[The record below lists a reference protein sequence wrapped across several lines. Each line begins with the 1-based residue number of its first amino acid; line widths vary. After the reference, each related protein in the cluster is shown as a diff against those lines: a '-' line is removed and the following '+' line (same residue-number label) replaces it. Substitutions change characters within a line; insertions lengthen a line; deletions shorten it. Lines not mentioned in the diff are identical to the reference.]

1 MCALDTDKISSI
13 MKRTIL
19 IILIG
24 FLSGI
29 GGSWFYENTIVQ
41 KKSAVEEIPISN
53 ETVSDK
59 NSNASI
65 VVNPALERDLTV
77 NSKSNLHASMLR
89 PTDFIQASKSSTKSV
104 VYIKTI
110 SQNRYR
116 STWMDWFFGEGAGQ
130 SISTGSG
137 VIYRRD
143 GHIITNNH
151 VVKDADNIE
160 VIIGKKAYDATV
172 VGTDPSSDLAVLKV
186 ESSQLPAIKIGSSR
200 NVEVGE
206 WVLAVGNP
214 FNLTSTVTAGIVSA
228 KGRELNIMKSI
239 FPLESFIQTDAAINP
254 GNSGGALVNLEGEL
268 IGINTAILSKTGS
281 YAGYGFAVPS
291 DIVIKVVDDIIDY
304 GEVQK
309 AFFGAEVLDI
319 DADIAEKIETD
330 DYSGVVISYV
340 EEDGAAASMGV
351 KKGDIILKLDNET
364 INSRSQFE
372 EILSYHSPGDK
383 INVTYKRNRKI
394 INNSLVLT
402 NREGTTDL
410 LKREIYTF
418 KSLGADFEKVSKVE
432 RNLLN
437 IDHGVRVIKIRYGLI
452 SQMDINEGFII
463 TYINKVPIK
472 DPETLADILTKIR
485 GKVYLEGV
493 NKRGRK
499 EIYRYY
505 F

>member
-1 MCALDTDKISSI
+1 MKKILV
-13 MKRTIL
+13 M
-19 IILIG
+19 IILG
-24 FLSGI
+24 FSSGI
-29 GGSWFYENTIVQ
+29 GGSWFYESYLSPEPN
-41 KKSAVEEIPISN
+41 EINEVPVSNEIKNDSDKISN
-53 ETVSDK
+53 LVSNDVSEGAK
-59 NSNASI
+59 TTANKSDIAS
-65 VVNPALERDLTV
+65 P
-77 NSKSNLHASMLR
+77 MLR
-89 PTDFIQASKSSTKSV
+89 PVDFIHASKSSTMSV

-116 STWMDWFFGEGAGQ
+116 STWMDWFFGEGVGQ

-143 GHIITNNH
+143 GYIITNNH
-151 VVKDADNIE
+151 VVNDADRIE
-160 VIIGKKAYDATV
+160 VIVGKRTHEASLVGADAST
-172 VGTDPSSDLAVLKV
+172 DLAVLKV
-186 ESSQLPAIKIGSSR
+186 ELNNLPEIKIGNSR
-200 NVEVGE
+200 DVEVGE

-228 KGRELNIMKSI
+228 KGRELNILKSI
-239 FPLESFIQTDAAINP
+239 FPIESFIQTDAAINP

-291 DIVIKVVDDIIDY
+291 DIVTKIVDDIIEY

-309 AFFGAEVLDI
+309 AFIGAEVLDI
-319 DADIAEKIETD
+319 DEEIAEKLDID

-340 EEDGAAASMGV
+340 EEDGAASKIGIN
-351 KKGDIILKLDNET
+351 KGDIILKIDSEP
-364 INSRSQFE
+364 IDSRSQFE

-383 INVTYKRNRKI
+383 IQVTFKRNRKTVT
-394 INNSLVLT
+394 NTLVLT

-418 KSLGADFEKVSKVE
+418 QSLGADFEKVSKVE

-437 IDHGVRVIKIRYGLI
+437 IDHGVRVIKVRNGLV
-452 SQMDINEGFII
+452 SQMEIDAGFII
-463 TYINKVPIK
+463 THINKVPIK
-472 DPETLADILTKIR
+472 DPETIADILTKIR
-485 GKVYLEGV
+485 GRVYLEGV